1 MDPSGCGG
9 APGCSYASDPPP
21 SFDLPPPPRPP
32 WLEDL
37 ENCEDGGEGFG
48 GKIQSSSF
56 AAHQLETCENTV
68 ILDAMMTGD
77 DFESAFHSVAV
88 VVVCA
93 ILVVIFS
100 LSLGVVI
107 FR

>member
-1 MDPSGCGG
+1 MDPTTGSSCKG
-9 APGCSYASDPPP
+9 APGCVGYAPDPPP
-21 SFDLPPPPRPP
+21 TFDLPPPPRPP

-37 ENCEDGGEGFG
+37 ENCEDGNGPHD
-48 GKIQSSSF
+48 F

-68 ILDAMMTGD
+68 ILDAAMAGSE
-77 DFESAFHSVAV
+77 FESAFHSVAV

-93 ILVVIFS
+93 TLVVIFS
-100 LSLGVVI
+100 LTLGVVI

>member
-1 MDPSGCGG
+1 MDPSGCVGV
-9 APGCSYASDPPP
+9 PGCGYSRDPPP
-21 SFDLPPPPRPP
+21 TFDLPPPPRPP

-37 ENCEDGGEGFG
+37 ENCGGEDSEDGFG
-48 GKIQSSSF
+48 GRFQTDY
-56 AAHQLETCENTV
+56 QLETCDNV
-68 ILDAMMTGD
+68 IMGASSS

-93 ILVVIFS
+93 ILVVMFA
-100 LSLGVVI
+100 LALGVVI